1 MNAPHTIN
9 FDYNLI
15 KIMNEVIVSG
25 NISKAA
31 ENLSLTP
38 SAISLSIN
46 KLRRN
51 LGEDLFYRTA
61 TGLKPTATALDI
73 HDSFVNAITI
83 IEDVLQSTKTEGP
96 SCPILRVMCPDVLE
110 DYYFNRMYK
119 NDSGKTVKVEF
130 LSTTNINGDEMVKN
144 LLQANID
151 VVISHHALQHEKIT
165 SVKMD
170 AMDNFV
176 ILCGD
181 KSLLSN
187 QKELALLHYY
197 ALPHAVYNDGIYTD
211 FTNLLGTS
219 LTIDAPYA
227 GLVKVIYRSSSING
241 IISALERSDMLTVL
255 PRILADYFIRER
267 NCKLKCFDLPK
278 EISIKQ
284 SPVYMHYL
292 SNSSKRRYVHMILS
306 QLKTVEAV

>member
-46 KLRRN
+46 KLRRH
-51 LGEDLFYRTA
+51 LGADLFYRTA

-119 NDSGKTVKVEF
+119 NDSGKAVKVEF
-130 LSTTNINGDEMVKN
+130 SSTTNIKDDEMVKS
-144 LLQANID
+144 LLHANID
-151 VVISHHALQHEKIT
+151 VVISHHVLQHEK
-165 SVKMD
+165 
-170 AMDNFV
+170 
-176 ILCGD
+176 
-181 KSLLSN
+181 LL
-187 QKELALLHYY
+187 
-197 ALPHAVYNDGIYTD
+197 
-211 FTNLLGTS
+211 
-219 LTIDAPYA
+219 
-227 GLVKVIYRSSSING
+227 R
-241 IISALERSDMLTVL
+241 
-255 PRILADYFIRER
+255 
-267 NCKLKCFDLPK
+267 
-278 EISIKQ
+278 
-284 SPVYMHYL
+284 
-292 SNSSKRRYVHMILS
+292 
-306 QLKTVEAV
+306 

>member
-1 MNAPHTIN
+1 
-9 FDYNLI
+9 
-15 KIMNEVIVSG
+15 MNEVIVSG

-46 KLRRN
+46 KLRRH

-119 NDSGKTVKVEF
+119 NDSGKAVKVEF
-130 LSTTNINGDEMVKN
+130 SSTTNIKGDEMVKS
-144 LLQANID
+144 LLHANID
-151 VVISHHALQHEKIT
+151 VVISHHVLQHEKIT

-176 ILCGD
+176 ILCGAS
-181 KSLLSN
+181 SLLSN

-292 SNSSKRRYVHMILS
+292 SNSSKRRYVHMILA